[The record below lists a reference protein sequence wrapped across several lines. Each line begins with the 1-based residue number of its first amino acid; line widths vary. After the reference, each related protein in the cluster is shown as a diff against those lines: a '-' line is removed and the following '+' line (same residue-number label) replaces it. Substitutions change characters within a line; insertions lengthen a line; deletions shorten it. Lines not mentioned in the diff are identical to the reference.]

1 MASDAARGV
10 VDFGG
15 EAFGAA
21 WARVIH
27 PVIKDEYE
35 ELLNTVPLR
44 MRVKQDNRFER
55 GQEGRQGGRG
65 HHSEKMCSV
74 MEEVRS
80 KLERR
85 NVHVNLAC
93 QIQVTTRVCR

>member
-15 EAFGAA
+15 EAFGAV
-21 WARVIH
+21 WTRVIH

-55 GQEGRQGGRG
+55 KGKKEDK
-65 HHSEKMCSV
+65 ED
-74 MEEVRS
+74 
-80 KLERR
+80 
-85 NVHVNLAC
+85 ADI
-93 QIQVTTRVCR
+93 IQRK